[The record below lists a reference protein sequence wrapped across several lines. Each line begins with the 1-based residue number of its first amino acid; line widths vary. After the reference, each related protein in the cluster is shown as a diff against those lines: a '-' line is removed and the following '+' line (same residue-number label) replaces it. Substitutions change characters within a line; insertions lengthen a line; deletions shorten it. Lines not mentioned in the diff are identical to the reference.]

1 MTEKQK
7 EYVIQYWVGLM
18 DGDGSVQVNH
28 WRKKGLQYR
37 LVIKLRNDCEKRN
50 ISLLEKIQKTIGG
63 GVKKERSQKN
73 VIWVENHKKKIC
85 EIISHFQKYP
95 PLTSR
100 LFFQLQFLKECM
112 KKQDINWYL
121 QNRNKKYEKFPKPP
135 TLLLKSK
142 NGYERYKGWISGFIE
157 AKGCFT
163 CRNGS
168 SKFKSFSISQKGEPV
183 LLQQISQF
191 FGSENKARKGVNKK
205 QKNLL
210 CGSPYGP
217 PYGQEGIPLPGG
229 VALPCVWPYG
239 KGYQEGIPLPSNN
252 LFVED
257 KYHQQDFYILEIY
270 NKDVLQNVISHCT
283 LYPFYGEKN
292 KSFLLFSKNL

>member
-1 MTEKQK
+1 MIEKNPD
-7 EYVIQYWVGLM
+7 YIIQYWVGLM
-18 DGDGSVQVNH
+18 DGDGSVQVNI

-63 GVKKERSQKN
+63 GVKVEKSQKN

-85 EIISHFQKYP
+85 EIISHFEKYP

-121 QNRNKKYEKFPKPP
+121 QNRNKKYKISPKPC
-135 TLLLKSK
+135 TLLLKNE
-142 NGYERYKGWISGFIE
+142 NGYKRYKRWISGFIE
-157 AKGCFT
+157 AKGSFT
-163 CRNGS
+163 CRSGS
-168 SKFKSFSISQKGEPV
+168 SKSQSFSISQKGEAV

-191 FGSENKARKGVNKK
+191 FGAKTKARLYVNSK
-205 QKNLL
+205 QKKLF
-210 CGSPYGP
+210 
-217 PYGQEGIPLPGG
+217 
-229 VALPCVWPYG
+229 
-239 KGYQEGIPLPSNN
+239 KDK
-252 LFVED
+252 LFVEEE
-257 KYHQQDFYILEIY
+257 QGFYILEIY
-270 NKDVLQNVISHCT
+270 NKDVLQNLISHCT

-292 KSFLLFSKNL
+292 KSFLLFSKNFIRDTKCRVVLPLWESFYSR

>member
-1 MTEKQK
+1 MIEKNPD
-7 EYVIQYWVGLM
+7 YIIQYWVGLM
-18 DGDGSVQVNH
+18 DGDGSVQVNI

-63 GVKKERSQKN
+63 GVKVEKSQKN
-73 VIWVENHKKKIC
+73 VIWVENHKKKIY
-85 EIISHFQKYP
+85 EIISHFEKYP

-100 LFFQLQFLKECM
+100 LFFQLQFLKECI

-121 QNRNKKYEKFPKPP
+121 QNRNNKYNISPKPS
-135 TLLLKSK
+135 TLLLKND

-157 AKGCFT
+157 AKGSFT
-163 CRNGS
+163 CKSGS
-168 SKFKSFSISQKGEPV
+168 SNKISFSISHKGEAV

-191 FGSENKARKGVNKK
+191 FGAKTKARLYMNSK
-205 QKNLL
+205 QKKLL
-210 CGSPYGP
+210 
-217 PYGQEGIPLPGG
+217 
-229 VALPCVWPYG
+229 
-239 KGYQEGIPLPSNN
+239 KDN

-257 KYHQQDFYILEIY
+257 QQGFYILEIY

-283 LYPFYGEKN
+283 LKPLYGEK
-292 KSFLLFSKNL
+292 KKKFSSFFKKFYKRY

>member
-63 GVKKERSQKN
+63 GVKVERSQKN

-121 QNRNKKYEKFPKPP
+121 QNRNKKYKTIVKPR

-142 NGYERYKGWISGFIE
+142 NGDERYKGWISGFIE
-157 AKGCFT
+157 AEGCFT
-163 CRNGS
+163 CRGGS
-168 SKFKSFSISQKGEPV
+168 SKSKSFSISQKDEPV

-191 FGSENKARKGVNKK
+191 FGSKNKARLCVNNK
-205 QKNLL
+205 QKKLF
-210 CGSPYGP
+210 
-217 PYGQEGIPLPGG
+217 
-229 VALPCVWPYG
+229 CV
-239 KGYQEGIPLPSNN
+239 PSNKV
-252 LFVED
+252 FVED
-257 KYHQQDFYILEIY
+257 KYHQQGFYILEIY

>member
-1 MTEKQK
+1 MKSHK
-7 EYVIQYWVGLM
+7 KMLYGL
-18 DGDGSVQVNH
+18 
-28 WRKKGLQYR
+28 
-37 LVIKLRNDCEKRN
+37 
-50 ISLLEKIQKTIGG
+50 KIT
-63 GVKKERSQKN
+63 
-73 VIWVENHKKKIC
+73 KKKIC

-121 QNRNKKYEKFPKPP
+121 QNRNKKYENIVKPP

-168 SKFKSFSISQKGEPV
+168 FKFKSFSISQKGEPV

-210 CGSPYGP
+210 CAV
-217 PYGQEGIPLPGG
+217 EGIR
-229 VALPCVWPYG
+229 
-239 KGYQEGIPLPSNN
+239 LPSNN

-292 KSFLLFSKNL
+292 KSFLLFSKIL

>member
-1 MTEKQK
+1 MNEKQK

-28 WRKKGLQYR
+28 WRKKSLQYR
-37 LVIKLRNDCEKRN
+37 LVINLRNDCEKRN

-63 GVKKERSQKN
+63 GVQVERSHKN

-121 QNRNKKYEKFPKPP
+121 QNRNKKYETFLKPP

-157 AKGCFT
+157 AEGCFT
-163 CRNGS
+163 CRNDS
-168 SKFKSFSISQKGEPV
+168 SKYKSFSISQKGEPV

-191 FGSENKARKGVNKK
+191 FGSQNKARLYVKKK
-205 QKNLL
+205 QKNLFK
-210 CGSPYGP
+210 S
-217 PYGQEGIPLPGG
+217 
-229 VALPCVWPYG
+229 
-239 KGYQEGIPLPSNN
+239 N

-257 KYHQQDFYILEIY
+257 KYHQQTFYILEIY
-270 NKDVLQNVISHCT
+270 KKDVLQNVISHCT
-283 LYPFYGEKN
+283 LYPLYGEKN
-292 KSFLLFSKNL
+292 KSFLLFSKSL

>member
-63 GVKKERSQKN
+63 VVKKERSQKN

-95 PLTSR
+95 PLTST

-191 FGSENKARKGVNKK
+191 FGSENKVRKGVNKK

-210 CGSPYGP
+210 EGP
-217 PYGQEGIPLPGG
+217 GV
-229 VALPCVWPYG
+229 VALPFSAFSEQ
-239 KGYQEGIPLPSNN
+239 KGWAIHKAGQEYPSNN
-252 LFVED
+252 LFVEH